1 MEEACCE
8 LMLVLTG
15 SPEPTLPPAAGAAA
29 LLSEA
34 EDPTIWSGVGVVS

>member
-8 LMLVLTG
+8 VVLMLSG

-29 LLSEA
+29 LLSGA